1 MKIQYLIPILV
12 LMTVILGLSLL
23 VCCASDYTTYLA
35 RITAARTYDKLNDE
49 ATFVVIATPTKV
61 TSTSERAGLSGIV
74 PVAPIVIPR
83 ANNNDVIGMGVETT
97 FEVLAVLKGDRNVK
111 TFVLHHYKLSDADE
125 KALRNS
131 NVANPPML
139 VSFDP
144 KDEKTYL
151 LFLRLEADG
160 RYAAVTGQTD
170 SYLSVQ
176 QFTVDSRL
184 HQPLGGGRMNNPIAN
199 TNTTTMP

>member
-1 MKIQYLIPILV
+1 MKTQHLIPILFFI
-12 LMTVILGLSLL
+12 TAIIGLSLL
-23 VCCASDYTTYLA
+23 VCCASDYPTFLA

-61 TSTSERAGLSGIV
+61 TSTSERSGLSGIL
-74 PVAPIVIPR
+74 PGAQIVIPR
-83 ANNNDVIGMGVETT
+83 ANNDVIGIGVETT

-125 KALRNS
+125 EALRNS
-131 NVANPPML
+131 IVASPPL
-139 VSFDP
+139 LASFEP

-160 RYAAVTGQTD
+160 RYAAVSGQTD

-184 HQPLGGGRMNNPIAN
+184 HQPPRGGRTNNPISN
-199 TNTTTMP
+199 TNTTSTP